1 MKQAPRKDPPGKDAL
16 GKDVLG
22 HAIADYAAGN
32 RRRKLWV
39 HMQTAAAAASPDS
52 ISAPRPAANIRVPA
66 SSHPRTLPREEMP
79 IKTYF
84 RTAEQM
90 PELEWIALQHCRG
103 RILDIGAGA
112 GSHSLALQQL
122 GQDVTALEISPLAA
136 AVIKT
141 RGVRKVLCKNFFAL
155 THTRRYDTLLLLMN
169 GIGIAGN
176 LIRLRAFLRQARALS
191 RPGAA
196 LLFDS
201 CDISYLYPKTPASPP
216 YYGELIYQY
225 EYRKQRSDPFPWL
238 FIDRKTLKKIAAE
251 EGWQTTI
258 LHEDDNDQY
267 LARCH

>member
-1 MKQAPRKDPPGKDAL
+1 MKKAP

-22 HAIADYAAGN
+22 QAISDYSAGN

-39 HMQTAAAAASPDS
+39 HMQTAPATATSYHAAPTSV
-52 ISAPRPAANIRVPA
+52 APRRA
-66 SSHPRTLPREEMP
+66 RTFPREEMP

-112 GSHSLALQQL
+112 GSHALALQQL
-122 GQDVTALEISPLAA
+122 GQDVTALEISPLSA

-141 RGVRKVLCKNFFAL
+141 RGVHKVLCKDFFAL
-155 THTRRYDTLLLLMN
+155 AHTRRYDTLLLLMN

-176 LIRLRAFLRQARALS
+176 LIGLRAFLRQARALS
-191 RPGAA
+191 RPGAT

-201 CDISYLYPKTPASPP
+201 SDISYLYPKIPAPP
-216 YYGELIYQY
+216 
-225 EYRKQRSDPFPWL
+225 P
-238 FIDRKTLKKIAAE
+238 
-251 EGWQTTI
+251 
-258 LHEDDNDQY
+258 
-267 LARCH
+267 